1 MPFIRATHPEAGDNI
16 NGVQFV
22 PHPDGKGKVSVLSV
36 AADLAQIF
44 CDVPGFET
52 CPDPGLPQSPAPV
65 SEGTKPFDQM
75 TVEEH
80 KAEIE
85 ALQALG
91 TMDQPDAAKKLE
103 EVLALAREDKRE
115 QIVDIAGRSI
125 GVFNVNGEFFAL
137 RNRCPHQGGPLCN
150 GHTSGFVTS
159 SSPGEY
165 HVTRQGE
172 IVRCP
177 WHGWEFDIR
186 TGQALYDERLRVK
199 TYLVQQEGNE
209 IILYV

>member
-85 ALQALG
+85 ALQALIAEHQSAIIAANLASLKSG
-91 TMDQPDAAKKLE
+91 EPAPDAPAPHE
-103 EVLALAREDKRE
+103 EVPAEHE
-115 QIVDIAGRSI
+115 QVAS
-125 GVFNVNGEFFAL
+125 EA
-137 RNRCPHQGGPLCN
+137 
-150 GHTSGFVTS
+150 
-159 SSPGEY
+159 
-165 HVTRQGE
+165 
-172 IVRCP
+172 
-177 WHGWEFDIR
+177 
-186 TGQALYDERLRVK
+186 
-199 TYLVQQEGNE
+199 
-209 IILYV
+209 

>member
-85 ALQALG
+85 ALASEDDVTLS
-91 TMDQPDAAKKLE
+91 KWLE
-103 EVLALAREDKRE
+103 RAARE
-115 QIVDIAGRSI
+115 A
-125 GVFNVNGEFFAL
+125 A
-137 RNRCPHQGGPLCN
+137 
-150 GHTSGFVTS
+150 
-159 SSPGEY
+159 
-165 HVTRQGE
+165 
-172 IVRCP
+172 
-177 WHGWEFDIR
+177 
-186 TGQALYDERLRVK
+186 ERRRRA
-199 TYLVQQEGNE
+199 N
-209 IILYV
+209 